1 MGCKGFRAFALS
13 VVFLTAI
20 PASATVLVGPLVNG
34 TNGHKYF
41 LLSQNTWTGS
51 QAEAVS
57 LGGNLA
63 TVRNAGEEAFIT
75 SNFAHFGGVT
85 RDLWIG
91 LTDAGHEGT
100 FTWVSGEPF
109 IGYTNW
115 QTGQPDNGAGAVG
128 SPPEN
133 YVHIYYQRGATA
145 HSVGW
150 VDDRWNDFL
159 DSSSYLYDPNT
170 TATIHGIVEV
180 VPEPASILLLAL
192 APLALPSRRRRLA

>member
-13 VVFLTAI
+13 VVFLSAI
-20 PASATVLVGPLVNG
+20 PAWATVLVGPLVNG

-41 LLSQNTWTGS
+41 LLSQNTWTGA

-115 QTGQPDNGAGAVG
+115 QVGQPDNGAGAG
-128 SPPEN
+128 PEN
-133 YVHIYYQRGATA
+133 YVHIYYERGGTPHFA
-145 HSVGW
+145 GW
-150 VDDRWNDFL
+150 VDDRWNDFTNV
-159 DSSSYLYDPNT
+159 DSYAYLPGV
-170 TATIHGIVEV
+170 TATLHGVVEV
-180 VPEPASILLLAL
+180 VPEPTGLSAL
-192 APLALPSRRRRLA
+192 GLVIVLTGMRRGNRQA